1 MSIFSTMIKTDTCYP
16 LVFEPVFVSKIWAGS
31 LLQGVPEKTG
41 EVWTVV
47 DRDDQ
52 QSVVSNGFY
61 NGRTLRSLIYDMPEQ
76 ILGKGRQPVEFP
88 LLVKIINAGEK
99 LSVQVHPGVTGPEGS
114 QSKSEMWYI
123 LDSLKEAEVFI
134 GFKEENS
141 LDEVKE
147 SMCNSTIAKLLNCQK
162 SAIGESYYI
171 PAGTVHALGAGN
183 LVLEIQQNSDST
195 YRLYDWGRVGEDGL
209 PRDLHISQALSCI
222 RPVRYRSGVNW
233 EIEQP
238 SFSLKE
244 IIDTDWT
251 TVFEISGNYSLNCR
265 YESCFIVSAVSET
278 VITYGDIKTH
288 LFKGYSSLIPAC
300 LNGVKIEGEKWLL
313 SKVK

>member
-1 MSIFSTMIKTDTCYP
+1 MIKTDTCYP
-16 LVFEPVFVSKIWAGS
+16 LIFEPVFVPKVWAGN
-31 LLQGVPEKTG
+31 LLYGVPEKTG
-41 EVWTVV
+41 EVWTIV
-47 DRDDQ
+47 DRENQ
-52 QSVVSNGFY
+52 QSVVCNGFY
-61 NGRTLRSLIYDMPEQ
+61 EGRTLRSLISEMPEQ
-76 ILGKGRQPVEFP
+76 ILGMGRQSVAFP
-88 LLVKIINAGEK
+88 LLVKLINAGEK
-99 LSVQVHPGVTGPEGS
+99 LSVQVHPGASGPDGS

-123 LDSLKEAEVFI
+123 LDSLKGAEVFI
-134 GFKEENS
+134 GFRDEYS

-147 SMCNSTIAKLLNCQK
+147 SMCNSSVAKLLNCQQ
-162 SAIGESYYI
+162 SEIGESYYI

-195 YRLYDWGRVGEDGL
+195 YRMYDWGRVGDDGL
-209 PRDLHISQALSCI
+209 PRELHISRALSCI
-222 RPVRYRSGVNW
+222 KPVRYRQGVNW

-244 IIDTDWT
+244 IIDTDWS

-265 YESCFIVSAVSET
+265 HESCFIVSAVSEI

-288 LFKGYSSLIPAC
+288 LAKGYSSLIPAC

>member
-1 MSIFSTMIKTDTCYP
+1 M
-16 LVFEPVFVSKIWAGS
+16 
-31 LLQGVPEKTG
+31 
-41 EVWTVV
+41 
-47 DRDDQ
+47 
-52 QSVVSNGFY
+52 
-61 NGRTLRSLIYDMPEQ
+61 
-76 ILGKGRQPVEFP
+76 
-88 LLVKIINAGEK
+88 VKLINAGEK
-99 LSVQVHPGVTGPEGS
+99 LSVQVHPGASGPDGS

-123 LDSLKEAEVFI
+123 LDSLKGAEVFI
-134 GFKEENS
+134 GFRDEYS

-147 SMCNSTIAKLLNCQK
+147 SMCNSSVAKLLNCQQ
-162 SAIGESYYI
+162 SEIGESYYI

-195 YRLYDWGRVGEDGL
+195 YRMYDWERVGDDGL
-209 PRDLHISQALSCI
+209 PRELHISLALSCI
-222 RPVRYRSGVNW
+222 KPVRYRKGVNW

-244 IIDTDWT
+244 IIDTDWS

-265 YESCFIVSAVSET
+265 HESCFIVSAVSET
-278 VITYGDIKTH
+278 VITYGNIKTH
-288 LFKGYSSLIPAC
+288 LAKGYSSLIPAC